1 MSSAPSRS
9 NNEQPSGSPPSGE
22 PVFLVVGKLRKPHGV
37 RGEMT
42 MEVLTDFP
50 ERIVVGKTVYLG
62 EGYRP
67 FQVRSRRWHG
77 TLMLVAFQGVDNP
90 EQAGEY
96 RNNLV
101 YVRTDEIPPLEAG
114 EYYHHQLL
122 GLQVFTESAERLGK
136 VVDILETG
144 SNDILVV
151 NLDAGGEAL
160 LPFTDEVILQ
170 IDPSRRAIRVRLLP
184 GLLP

>member
-1 MSSAPSRS
+1 MSATTSDAHI
-9 NNEQPSGSPPSGE
+9 EQPAGSPPSGE
-22 PVFLVVGKLRKPHGV
+22 PAFLVIGKLHKPHGV

-50 ERIVVGKTVYLG
+50 ERIKVGSTLYLG

-67 FQVRSRRWHG
+67 LQVRSLRWHRA
-77 TLMLVAFQGVDNP
+77 MLLLAFHGVNNP
-90 EQAGEY
+90 EQAGEF
-96 RNNLV
+96 RNTLV
-101 YVRTDEIPPLEAG
+101 YVRADEIPPLEAG

-122 GLQVFTESAERLGK
+122 GLQVFSEAAERLGE

-144 SNDILVV
+144 SNDVLVV
-151 NLDAGGEAL
+151 LLEGGGELL
-160 LPFTDEVILQ
+160 LPVTDEVILEINLEQ
-170 IDPSRRAIRVRLLP
+170 RIIRCRLLP

>member
-1 MSSAPSRS
+1 MSSSETHS
-9 NNEQPSGSPPSGE
+9 NNEQPAGSPEGGE
-22 PVFLVVGKLRKPHGV
+22 PAFLVVGKLRKPHGV

-50 ERIVVGKTVYLG
+50 ERIIVGKTVYLG
-62 EGYRP
+62 EEYRP
-67 FQVRSRRWHG
+67 FQVRSQRWHG
-77 TLMLVAFQGVDNP
+77 ALMLVAFQEVNDP

-96 RNNLV
+96 RNSLV
-101 YVRTDEIPPLEAG
+101 YVRTDEIPPLETG

-122 GLQVFTESAERLGK
+122 GLQVFAESAGRLGE
-136 VVDILETG
+136 VTDILETG

-151 NLDAGGEAL
+151 NLAAGGEAL
-160 LPFTDEVILQ
+160 LPFTDEVILE
-170 IDPSRRAIRVRLLP
+170 IDLSRRAIRVRLLP